1 MICVQVPT
9 VQQFKVNSSNL
20 HGLEKLVRTVAWQ
33 SPPVASSRGE
43 KEFIQT
49 TTATG
54 SCSKAVRG
62 VASSVEQENEGVGDK
77 AESLSPFFYHPHFL
91 TTLLKS
97 LILTQSV
104 SHLYF
109 YH

>member
-9 VQQFKVNSSNL
+9 VQQFNSSNL
-20 HGLEKLVRTVAWQ
+20 HGLEKLVSTVEWQ

-77 AESLSPFFYHPHFL
+77 AESLFI
-91 TTLLKS
+91 TLIS
-97 LILTQSV
+97 LRL
-104 SHLYF
+104 F
-109 YH
+109 